1 MKFSKLNII
10 LSIGLLALLGV
21 LIMQV
26 SMLRRAFVFEK
37 NEFSD
42 KIHFALSDVVKK
54 IYQSNQ
60 NELPLSNQ
68 IQKVADDYY
77 MVNVNDHFDDQVLE
91 FFLKTQFEK
100 INLNTD
106 YEYAIY
112 DCGTDQMVYGN
123 YVSNKKE
130 ITKCVECFKVNPE
143 LTYYFAV
150 RFPHLK
156 YNLFESLWYYWILFG
171 VILIILVIYVYSFLV
186 LIKQKKYTAIQ
197 NDFIN
202 NMTHEFKTPLSSILL
217 ASNYLKNNKNS
228 HEEKIEQYANMIH
241 SQGLKL
247 NQHIE
252 TLLRVAK
259 SDSSQIDLQKSWIN
273 LNDLVIE
280 IKFDIQLRHPQ
291 ITLNSDIK
299 PSLSVY
305 ADAFHL
311 KNILTNF
318 VDNAIKYNTDHVRV
332 TLSAKETS
340 KGLEIACVDNGIGIE
355 KTHLPYIFD
364 KFYRIPRENNK
375 DIIGFGLGL
384 FYSKKMA
391 NLHFWQIKAENE
403 STNGLKIYLLLSKK
417 DYKYE

>member
-1 MKFSKLNII
+1 
-10 LSIGLLALLGV
+10 
-21 LIMQV
+21 
-26 SMLRRAFVFEK
+26 
-37 NEFSD
+37 
-42 KIHFALSDVVKK
+42 
-54 IYQSNQ
+54 
-60 NELPLSNQ
+60 
-68 IQKVADDYY
+68 
-77 MVNVNDHFDDQVLE
+77 
-91 FFLKTQFEK
+91 
-100 INLNTD
+100 
-106 YEYAIY
+106 
-112 DCGTDQMVYGN
+112 
-123 YVSNKKE
+123 
-130 ITKCVECFKVNPE
+130 
-143 LTYYFAV
+143 
-150 RFPHLK
+150 
-156 YNLFESLWYYWILFG
+156 
-171 VILIILVIYVYSFLV
+171 
-186 LIKQKKYTAIQ
+186 
-197 NDFIN
+197 
-202 NMTHEFKTPLSSILL
+202 MTHEFKTPLSSILL

-340 KGLEIACVDNGIGIE
+340 KGLEIACIDNGIGIE

-364 KFYRIPRENNK
+364 NFYRIPRENNK